1 MYHAVGENWGIL
13 NPFFSCQVLEDGH
26 LSMNMPCFCFIM
38 ERGSNDVAWE
48 SAISLS
54 HVTSS
59 ESKLRSA
66 SYKLPPLLL
75 VGFKDVQFMFSLK
88 KHIIIYILR
97 PKE

>member
-1 MYHAVGENWGIL
+1 MQKTHPYFV
-13 NPFFSCQVLEDGH
+13 SQSS
-26 LSMNMPCFCFIM
+26 SMNMSCFIK

>member
-1 MYHAVGENWGIL
+1 MQKTHPYFVSQ
-13 NPFFSCQVLEDGH
+13 PS
-26 LSMNMPCFCFIM
+26 SMNMSCFIK
-38 ERGSNDVAWE
+38 ERGSNDGAWE

-88 KHIIIYILR
+88 KTYHHLYIKTQR
-97 PKE
+97 VIFEHVWIH